1 MVSRNALQSLSE
13 RARVIWDQM
22 EAAKSGEGVEN
33 PLQTEEA
40 AKNALVMP
48 FMMALGYDV
57 FNPSEVVPEFT
68 ADFGT
73 RHGEKVDYAIIH
85 DGQPA
90 IIFECKKADDPL
102 HPDRVSQLSRY
113 FNSTPARIGIL
124 TGGIVYKVFSDLETE
139 NLMDREPFLEI
150 DIRNLKDRD
159 FAELGRLSKD
169 QFDLANVRSAGVN
182 MRYSSGMR
190 AYLNELYQQP
200 DEAFV
205 TMMARRVLTPG
216 VILTAQRREALVPLV
231 RNAFR
236 SFVADRINETLA
248 QAVVRQD
255 TIDSGSLSDN
265 ETTPTDETGGQEP
278 GRAGAK
284 IITTVEEQEG
294 YELVQSLVSGVVAPE
309 RVTINDTQNY
319 CGITIDGNS
328 RKTICLLVFN
338 SRTKTLRFGGR
349 PGAEHYRLDTVADI
363 ANYADRLQ
371 EAARQLL

>member
-265 ETTPTDETGGQEP
+265 ETTPTDETGWPRAGP
-278 GRAGAK
+278 GRG
-284 IITTVEEQEG
+284 
-294 YELVQSLVSGVVAPE
+294 
-309 RVTINDTQNY
+309 QN
-319 CGITIDGNS
+319 
-328 RKTICLLVFN
+328 
-338 SRTKTLRFGGR
+338 
-349 PGAEHYRLDTVADI
+349 HYHR
-363 ANYADRLQ
+363 
-371 EAARQLL
+371 